1 MHRRFSLGLST
12 ALAFTLV
19 SPAFANVIVA
29 SGAGSLPATAQ
40 NLTTLYPTEITG
52 SFDPGEPNSVNVFE
66 IDIMEPALFSAQTI
80 DTGAFG
86 VDDPELFL
94 FDSSGNGVYM
104 NDDETG
110 GNTQA
115 CLPSASANPCPSS
128 VPAGVNLTP
137 GDYYL
142 AIAYSENMPIDG
154 LSNEIFSPAL
164 STDVV
169 GPNGGV
175 GPVAGWDDNSFA
187 SPDTDLV
194 NYQIDLSG
202 TVPEAATGLLSA
214 TACIGFL
221 ILRRR
226 RTRL

>member
-1 MHRRFSLGLST
+1 L
-12 ALAFTLV
+12 TLV
-19 SPAFANVIVA
+19 SPAFANVVVA

-40 NLTTLYPTEITG
+40 NLTTLFPTEITG
-52 SFDPGEPNSVNVFE
+52 AFDGDPNAVNIFE
-66 IDIMEPALFSAQTI
+66 IDIMAPALFSAQTI
-80 DTGAFG
+80 NPGAFG

-94 FDSSGNGVYM
+94 FDSGGNGVYM
-104 NDDETG
+104 NDDESG

-115 CLPSASANPCPSS
+115 CLPSVSANPCPSS

-142 AIAYSENMPIDG
+142 AITYSANMPLDAS
-154 LSNEIFSPAL
+154 SNEIFSPAL

-175 GPVAGWDDNSFA
+175 GPVAGWDNGSFA
-187 SPDTDLV
+187 SPDSDLV
-194 NYQIDLSG
+194 NYQIDLNG
-202 TVPEAATGLLSA
+202 TVPEPATWLLSA
-214 TACIGFL
+214 TAFLGFL
-221 ILRRR
+221 TLRRR